1 MKANERQIE
10 QNGAVMIKQL
20 SEMMNSVM
28 NAQMAVEKSMEVAA
42 DAGTHN

>member
-28 NAQMAVEKSMEVAA
+28 NAQMAVEKSMEVAT
-42 DAGTHN
+42 DARTHN

>member
-1 MKANERQIE
+1 MTENERQIE

-20 SEMMNSVM
+20 SEMINSVM

-42 DAGTHN
+42 DVGIHN